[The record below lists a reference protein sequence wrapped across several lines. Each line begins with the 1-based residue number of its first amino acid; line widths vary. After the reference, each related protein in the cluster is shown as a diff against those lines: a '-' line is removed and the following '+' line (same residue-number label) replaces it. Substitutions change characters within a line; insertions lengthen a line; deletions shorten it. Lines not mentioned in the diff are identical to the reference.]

1 MKNQFKY
8 LFLILPF
15 LVFGFSI
22 QAQTNYKLSK
32 ADFSVS
38 GTSSL
43 HDWTMDTKSGIGEI
57 MVKKEEQ
64 TLKSIEKLKVSFK
77 GETLKSGKSGM
88 DDNAYK
94 ALKTKNYPEISF
106 TLQNVKSIVKKSD
119 HYLVEASGTLSI
131 GGESKTINVQS
142 KAYPTA
148 DAVRFTGSHS
158 FKMTDFNI
166 EPPTA
171 LLGTIKTGD
180 AITINYNLT
189 F

>member
-1 MKNQFKY
+1 MKNQAKY

-15 LVFGFSI
+15 LILGFSM

-43 HDWTMDTKSGIGEI
+43 HDWTMDTKSGSGEATL
-57 MVKKEEQ
+57 KKEDQ
-64 TLKSIEKLKVSFK
+64 TLKSIEKLNVSLK

-94 ALKTKNYPEISF
+94 ALKTKKHPDISF
-106 TLQNVKSIVKKSD
+106 TLQNVKSITKKSD
-119 HYLVEASGTLSI
+119 HYLVEASGTLKV

-148 DAVRFTGSHS
+148 NAVRFTGSHS

-166 EPPTA
+166 KPPTA

-180 AITINYNLT
+180 EITINYNLT